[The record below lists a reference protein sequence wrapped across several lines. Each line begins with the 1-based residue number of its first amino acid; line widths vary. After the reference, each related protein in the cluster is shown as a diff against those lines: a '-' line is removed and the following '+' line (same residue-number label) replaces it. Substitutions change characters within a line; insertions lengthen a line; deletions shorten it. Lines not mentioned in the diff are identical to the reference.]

1 MPITRCFLL
10 ASSLARL
17 IEKERG
23 GHRVTEGYFPDR
35 PDRATYV
42 RVEEGISSLILVR
55 HASGKPVEE
64 ATSCPATRRRL
75 CSIWRKV
82 ALHIS
87 AFY

>member
-23 GHRVTEGYFPDR
+23 GHRVTEGYFPDQPGGPPMCGWR
-35 PDRATYV
+35 KGSAASSWS
-42 RVEEGISSLILVR
+42 GISP
-55 HASGKPVEE
+55 ASPWRNT
-64 ATSCPATRRRL
+64 ALPATRRRL

-82 ALHIS
+82 ALHIG
-87 AFY
+87 AFS